1 MPGTGP
7 LAGLRVLEL
16 AGLGSVAIAAMT
28 LADLGADVVRLDRP
42 SGPYPVSEGDPV
54 MRGRRR
60 VRADLKTAEGR
71 AAALDLAAS
80 ADVVLESLRPGVA
93 ERLGVGPEVCLARNP
108 RLVYARVTGWGQD
121 GPLSHLG
128 GHDLNYVALT
138 GVLRAMGRADDRPA
152 PPLNLLGFAGG
163 AIFGVVGV
171 LAALREA
178 ERSGRGQVVDAAIVD
193 GVGLLAQMV
202 WSFQHRGQWNEERE
216 SNLFDGHAPFYD
228 TYRCADGEFVAV
240 GAMEPVFYANLLDGL
255 GLDGADLPAQLDE
268 KGWPV
273 LRARFTEVFAQRTR
287 DEWAAVFEGRDA
299 CVTPVLKFSEA
310 AVHPH
315 TAARSAV
322 VTRDGVRQ
330 AAPAPRFSRTTTTA
344 APSPVPA
351 SLAGVLADWRDR

>member
-1 MPGTGP
+1 MGTTGP
-7 LAGLRVLEL
+7 LSGLRVLEL
-16 AGLGSVAIAAMT
+16 AGLGSVAMAAMT

-42 SGPYPVSEGDPV
+42 GGPYPASDDDPV
-54 MRGRRR
+54 LRGRRHVR
-60 VRADLKTAEGR
+60 VDLKTAEGR

-80 ADVVLESLRPGVA
+80 ADVLLESLRPGVA
-93 ERLGVGPEVCLARNP
+93 ERLGVGPEDCLARNP

-121 GPLSHLG
+121 GPLAHLG

-138 GVLRAMGRADDRPA
+138 GVLRAIGRADERPA
-152 PPLNLLGFAGG
+152 PPLNVLGFAGG

-202 WSFQHRGQWNEERE
+202 WSFRERGQWTEERE

-228 TYRCADGEFVAV
+228 TYRCADGEFIAV

-255 GLDGADLPAQLDE
+255 GLAAEDLPAQLDE

-287 DEWAAVFEGRDA
+287 DEWAAAFDGRDA
-299 CVTPVLKFSEA
+299 CVTPVLTFSEA
-310 AVHPH
+310 AGHPH
-315 TAARSAV
+315 VAARSGI
-322 VTRDGVRQ
+322 VTRDGVQQ
-330 AAPAPRFSRTTTTA
+330 AAPAPRFSRTTTSA
-344 APSPVPA
+344 APA
-351 SLAGVLADWRDR
+351 RAQGSLADVLADWRDR